1 MINHQPLKTKG
12 HDRRMQDE
20 RPHIDGPAL
29 VAEWVGILPT
39 LDTRD
44 AAAPGRAEGAAVGLG
59 LKPLILSAKE
69 YGTENQ
75 VDDLTITRDDQEAE
89 GAK

>member
-12 HDRRMQDE
+12 QDRGMQAE
-20 RPHIDGPAL
+20 EAEGPHIDGPAL

-39 LDTRD
+39 LDTRGP
-44 AAAPGRAEGAAVGLG
+44 AEPGQ
-59 LKPLILSAKE
+59 
-69 YGTENQ
+69 TEPR
-75 VDDLTITRDDQEAE
+75 RDTEQKNR